1 MCVLPGLGRPPS
13 KTVMKIS
20 LPCLLLPAVLGLA
33 GCGQPGP
40 LYLPGH
46 PPPGLKVS
54 PENEEPRSPIPE
66 RDIDETP
73 APVDAA
79 PPKPAK
85 PEAKENDSPT
95 ENHPE

>member
-1 MCVLPGLGRPPS
+1 
-13 KTVMKIS
+13 MKICP
-20 LPCLLLPAVLGLA
+20 PCFFLLMVLGLA

-54 PENEEPRSPIPE
+54 PEDEEQPSTIPE
-66 RDIDETP
+66 RDIDE
-73 APVDAA
+73 APPPVEAV

-85 PEAKENDSPT
+85 PESREADSPT
-95 ENHPE
+95 ENNPQ